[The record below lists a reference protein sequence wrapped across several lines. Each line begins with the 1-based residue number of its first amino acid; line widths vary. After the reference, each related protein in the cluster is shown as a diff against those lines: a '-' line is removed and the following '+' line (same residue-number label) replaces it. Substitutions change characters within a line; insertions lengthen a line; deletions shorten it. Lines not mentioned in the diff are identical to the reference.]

1 MLRKCANLEFLG
13 IHFHIGSQITD
24 MEVYKNLCTRI
35 NEMQDWFENHGFAI
49 KILNTGGG
57 LGVDYYNPDTN
68 GIADFETILR
78 YSVNS

>member
-1 MLRKCANLEFLG
+1 
-13 IHFHIGSQITD
+13 

-35 NEMQDWFENHGFAI
+35 NEIQDWFTDKGFEV

-68 GIADFETILR
+68 GVADF
-78 YSVNS
+78 